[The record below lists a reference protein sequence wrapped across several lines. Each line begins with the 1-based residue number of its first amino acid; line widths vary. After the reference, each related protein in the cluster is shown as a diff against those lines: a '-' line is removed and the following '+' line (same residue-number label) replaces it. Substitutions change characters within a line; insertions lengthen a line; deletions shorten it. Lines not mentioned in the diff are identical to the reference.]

1 MIIMKPAQPQLH
13 YKAVATLNNRQIKP
27 NKLSPK
33 RKQIVKLGKA
43 YVIRLI
49 SFRGYL
55 LVLMVLTLPVK
66 KVEEDVNL
74 KKGRL
79 LGMRECKR
87 F

>member
-1 MIIMKPAQPQLH
+1 MITTKPALPQLLN
-13 YKAVATLNNRQIKP
+13 KSVVTLNNPQIKP
-27 NKLSPK
+27 NKFLPR

-49 SFRGYL
+49 SFRGCL
-55 LVLMVLTLPVK
+55 LVPMGHTLLVK
-66 KVEEDVNL
+66 KEEEDVNL

-79 LGMRECKR
+79 SGMLECKI